1 MADAAHSTDLIQQAV
16 VFLGAAAVAV
26 PAFRFIGLSAILGY
40 LVAGMA
46 IGPSGLAYFTD
57 PNTLFGIAEIGVV
70 MFLFVIG
77 LELKVSQLVA
87 MRRDIAWLG
96 GLQMIPTTLL
106 LMGGLMLIGLRWN
119 AALAIGVATALS
131 ATSIALQILQER
143 GHMSHVYGK
152 KTFAILLFQD
162 LSVVPILALVPLLAV
177 GAGNGLNPS
186 AAAFAAVKGAA
197 AIAAVVLVGRY
208 LLNPLFQRLARLHSH
223 EIMTVVA
230 LLVVLGSAALM
241 SAVGM
246 SMALGAFLAGIL
258 LAESNFRHELEAD
271 IEPFRGLLLGLFFM
285 SVGMLIDL
293 AFVWRNLAAVIG
305 LTAGLIIVKFAV
317 CCLIGMVER
326 SPAGGYLRSASILT
340 PAGEFSFVILPLA
353 FSLGILSDNDQKL
366 FMAVAAFSM
375 LLGPIVSRLID
386 AFARYCEQQNS
397 AAAARIEEDFADA
410 RGAALV
416 IGFGRFGQI
425 VNQMLLT
432 SGTDVTVIDN
442 DIEMIEAAGSFG
454 FKVYYGDGKR
464 LDVLRAAGAENAEV
478 ICVCV
483 DDREAAVTIT
493 EIVRINFPGA
503 RIVARAYDRRHALE
517 LMRLQPDA
525 VVRETFLSALELG
538 RRTLLALGRSDA
550 EAEDVREDVRKRDLK
565 RLEMQF
571 DSEDI
576 KSGLDLTHKAAV
588 RERVRPTP
596 LDEPARPARGLTPE
610 TQQVLDQAEKEQAA
624 RDRTALAAERA
635 DR

>member
-1 MADAAHSTDLIQQAV
+1 MADAAHSSDLIQQAV
-16 VFLGAAAVAV
+16 VFLGAAAIAV
-26 PAFRFIGLSAILGY
+26 PAFRFAGLSAILGY

-46 IGPSGLAYFTD
+46 IGPSGFAYFTD

-77 LELKVSQLVA
+77 LELKVSQLIA

-96 GLQMIPTTLL
+96 SLQMIPTTLV
-106 LMGGLMLIGLRWN
+106 LMGLLMLIGLSWK
-119 AALAIGVATALS
+119 AGLVIGVAVALS

-143 GHMSHVYGK
+143 GHMQHVYGK
-152 KTFAILLFQD
+152 KSFAILLFQD

-177 GAGNGLNPS
+177 GAAAPNNTGEVMLSIAKAVTAIALIILAGRYVLNPM
-186 AAAFAAVKGAA
+186 F
-197 AIAAVVLVGRY
+197 R
-208 LLNPLFQRLARLHSH
+208 FLAKLHSH
-223 EIMTVVA
+223 EIMTITA
-230 LLVVLGSAALM
+230 LLIVLGAAALM
-241 SAVGM
+241 SMVGM

-293 AFVWRNLAAVIG
+293 RYVWQNLGYVLV
-305 LTAGLIIVKFAV
+305 LTAGLILVKFV
-317 CCLIGMVER
+317 INCVIGILEKA
-326 SPAGGYLRSASILT
+326 PANSYLRAASILT

-353 FSLGILSDNDQKL
+353 ATLGILSGNDQKL

-375 LLGPIVSRLID
+375 MLGPLVSKVVDSWAQYLEKQKNL
-386 AFARYCEQQNS
+386 AGP
-397 AAAARIEEDFADA
+397 RIEEDFA
-410 RGAALV
+410 GAGGRALV
-416 IGFGRFGQI
+416 IGFGRFGQL

-454 FKVYYGDGKR
+454 FKVYYGEGQR

-478 ICVCV
+478 ICICI
-483 DDREAAVTIT
+483 DNQDSATIIT
-493 EIVRINFPGA
+493 EIVSANFPTA
-503 RIVARAYDRRHALE
+503 KLLVRAYDRRHALE
-517 LMRLQPDA
+517 LMRHEPDV
-525 VVRETFLSALELG
+525 VVRETFHSALELG
-538 RRTLLALGRSDA
+538 RRTLLALGRSDG
-550 EAEDVREDVRKRDLK
+550 EAADALEDVRKRDMK

-576 KSGLDLTHKAAV
+576 KSGSHLTHKQAV
-588 RERVRPTP
+588 RQSVRPTP
-596 LDEPARPARGLTPE
+596 LDEPSRPSRGLTPE
-610 TQQVLDQAEKEQAA
+610 TQEVLDQAAK
-624 RDRTALAAERA
+624 AAEKVN
-635 DR
+635 